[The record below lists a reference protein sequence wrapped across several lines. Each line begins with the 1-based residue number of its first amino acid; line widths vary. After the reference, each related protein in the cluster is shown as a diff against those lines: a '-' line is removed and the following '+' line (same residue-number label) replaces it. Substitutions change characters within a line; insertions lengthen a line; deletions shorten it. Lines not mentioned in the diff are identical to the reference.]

1 MARTLIT
8 TLTPSTDTASYT
20 LTGSGSGERQFIAET
35 TYPNEEPIETNT
47 VTITIQ

>member
-8 TLTPSTDTASYT
+8 TLTPTTDIATYT
-20 LTGSGSGERQFIAET
+20 LTATGSGEKQYIAEI

-47 VTITIQ
+47 VTITVQ

>member
-8 TLTPSTDTASYT
+8 TLTPNTDVATYT
-20 LTGSGSGERQFIAET
+20 LTGTGAGEKQYIAEI
-35 TYPNEEPIETNT
+35 TYPNEEAIETNT